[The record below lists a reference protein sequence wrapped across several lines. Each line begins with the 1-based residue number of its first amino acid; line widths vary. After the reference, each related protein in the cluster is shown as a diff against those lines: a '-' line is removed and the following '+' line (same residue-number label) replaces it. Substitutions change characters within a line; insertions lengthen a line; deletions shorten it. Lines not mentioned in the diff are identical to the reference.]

1 MPDVTLYY
9 ARTGQA
15 KSTVVY
21 NEANLI
27 HVEEVGMRTAIVGAT
42 LIDGTGRDPI
52 SNATIIVEDGRIA
65 QIARKRTVPRGA
77 QMIDAEGL
85 HALPGLIDTHVH
97 FMFDGMNLV
106 EDLMTPYALRLYRAI
121 PRAAATL
128 DGGVTTVRDAGH
140 TPAGMKLAQQQGII
154 TGPRMQVA
162 VTILSQTGG
171 HGDQTM
177 PCGIC
182 LQVPTPDMPPSV
194 VDGVE
199 NMRLRARE
207 VLRAGADWIKVC
219 ATGGVLSP
227 SDSPL
232 ASQFTEAELRAAV
245 EEGRAHG
252 GIEVMAHAQG
262 ANGIKNAIRAG
273 VKSIEHGIWLDDEAI
288 QLMIAH
294 DVYLVPTLVA
304 PLQVVRRAE
313 AKPGSMPEYGVRKA
327 RQVIGDHQESFR
339 RAVAAGVNVAMGTD
353 SGVGPHGENA
363 EELALMVQYGMTPM
377 QAIVATTRNAAHLLK
392 VGDEIGTLADG
403 KLADLILVRGDPLA
417 DIEVLRSHDNIVLV
431 MQAGEIRKQLAHER
445 VTAGA

>member
-1 MPDVTLYY
+1 
-9 ARTGQA
+9 
-15 KSTVVY
+15 
-21 NEANLI
+21 
-27 HVEEVGMRTAIVGAT
+27 MRTVITGAT
-42 LIDGTGRDPI
+42 LIDGTGRDPM
-52 SNATIIVEDGRIA
+52 SNATIVVEDGRIA
-65 QIARKRTVPRGA
+65 QVGRKRSVPRGA
-77 QMIDAEGL
+77 QVIEAEGL
-85 HALPGLIDTHVH
+85 HLLPGLIDTHVH

-106 EDLMTPYALRLYRAI
+106 ESLMTPYALRLYRAI
-121 PRAAATL
+121 PRATATL

-140 TPAGMKLAQQQGII
+140 TPAGMKMAQQQGLV

-177 PCGIC
+177 PCGVC
-182 LQVPTPDMPPSV
+182 LQVPVPDMPPSV

-227 SDSPL
+227 TDSPL
-232 ASQFTEAELRAAV
+232 ASQFTEDELRAAV

-252 GIEVMAHAQG
+252 GVEVMAHAQG
-262 ANGIKNAIRAG
+262 TNGIKNAIRAG

-288 QLMIAH
+288 QMMIAR

-313 AKPGSMPEYGVRKA
+313 AHPGTMPEYGVRKA
-327 RQVIGDHQESFR
+327 RQVITDHQGSFQ
-339 RAVAAGVNVAMGTD
+339 RAIAAGVKVAMGTD

-363 EELALMVQYGMTPM
+363 EELALMVQNGMTPM
-377 QAIVATTRNAAHLLK
+377 QAIVATTRNAAHLMKLS
-392 VGDEIGTLADG
+392 DEIGTVEEG
-403 KLADLILVRGDPLA
+403 KLADVILVRGDPLT
-417 DIEVLRSHDNIVLV
+417 DIEVLRPHANIVLV
-431 MQAGEIRKQLAHER
+431 MQAGEIRKQLVEER
-445 VTAGA
+445 VSAQA